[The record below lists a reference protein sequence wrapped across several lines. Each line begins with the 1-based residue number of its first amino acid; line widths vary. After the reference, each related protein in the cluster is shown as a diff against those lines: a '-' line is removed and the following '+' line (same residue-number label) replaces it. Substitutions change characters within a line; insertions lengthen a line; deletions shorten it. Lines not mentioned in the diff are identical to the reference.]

1 MPEGLSG
8 LTGLSTARY
17 GSLAAGRAVLIDK
30 RTPFAVEAGP
40 AGLRYLSVHLRRPG
54 LEIGRF

>member
-1 MPEGLSG
+1 VAGG
-8 LTGLSTARY
+8 GTATV
-17 GSLAAGRAVLIDK
+17 GGQTHELAPGRAVLIDK
-30 RTPFAVEAGP
+30 RTPVAVEAGP